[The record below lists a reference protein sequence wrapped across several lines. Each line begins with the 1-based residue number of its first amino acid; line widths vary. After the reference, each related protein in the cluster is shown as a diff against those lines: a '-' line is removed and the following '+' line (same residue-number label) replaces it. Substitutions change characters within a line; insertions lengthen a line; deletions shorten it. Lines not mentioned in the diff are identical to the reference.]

1 LYIELTTE
9 VDGMIMKKRILSG
22 MRPTGPLHMGNYL
35 GALANWV
42 AMQETYDCY
51 FFVADWHALTSDY
64 ENPLAME
71 KYVREILLDWLSAGL
86 SPEKCTLFIQSK
98 VPEHTELF
106 LILSMITPVP
116 WLERNPTYK
125 DQIVQLQNK
134 DLSTFGFLG
143 YPVLQA
149 ADIIMYKAQ
158 GVPVGIDQVP
168 HVEITREIARRFN
181 FLYGPV
187 FPEPEALLT
196 PTPKILGLDRR
207 KMSKSYGNAIYL
219 SDSVDQVQAKVMQMV
234 TDPQRAR
241 RSDPGNPDI
250 CNVYEFHKLYT
261 PTATTSELFTQ
272 CRNAGIGCVEC
283 KKIMAANLIQALAPI
298 HEKRRY
304 YQGHPELV
312 ERIIAEGN
320 QKARQVAR
328 QTMQEVRAA
337 IKITY

>member
-1 LYIELTTE
+1 MT
-9 VDGMIMKKRILSG
+9 GKKRILSG

-42 AMQETYDCY
+42 GMQDQYDCY

-64 ENPLAME
+64 EKPGPLTE
-71 KYVREILLDWLSAGL
+71 YVRNMLLDWLSVGL
-86 SPEKCTLFIQSK
+86 SPDKSTIFVQSK
-98 VPEHTELF
+98 VPEHAELY

-125 DQIVQLQNK
+125 DQIVQINNK

-149 ADIIMYKAQ
+149 ADIIMYKAN
-158 GVPVGIDQVP
+158 GVPVGVDQVP

-181 FLYGPV
+181 YLYGPV
-187 FPEPEALLT
+187 FPEPDAILT
-196 PTPKILGLDRR
+196 QTPKILGLDRR

-219 SDSVDQVQAKVMQMV
+219 SDGPEEIAAKVMQMI
-234 TDPQRAR
+234 TDPQRMR

-250 CNVYEFHKLYT
+250 CNVFEFHKLYT
-261 PTATTSELFTQ
+261 DPEHVRQ
-272 CRNAGIGCVEC
+272 IDHDCRSAEIGCVEC
-283 KKIMAANLIQALAPI
+283 KKIMAKKLTEALAPI
-298 HEKRRY
+298 WDKRHY
-304 YQGHPELV
+304 YESNPDLV
-312 ERIIAEGN
+312 QQIMIDGSAEARKIAIETM
-320 QKARQVAR
+320 AQVKN
-328 QTMQEVRAA
+328 A

>member
-1 LYIELTTE
+1 MTA
-9 VDGMIMKKRILSG
+9 KKRILSG

-42 AMQETYDCY
+42 EMQDQYDCY

-64 ENPLAME
+64 EKPGPLTE
-71 KYVREILLDWLSAGL
+71 YVRNMLLDWLSVGL
-86 SPEKCTLFIQSK
+86 SPDKSTIFVQSK

-125 DQIVQLQNK
+125 DQIVQLNNK

-149 ADIIMYKAQ
+149 ADIIMYKAN
-158 GVPVGIDQVP
+158 GVPVGVDQVP

-181 FLYGPV
+181 HLYGPV
-187 FPEPEALLT
+187 FPEPDAILT
-196 PTPKILGLDRR
+196 QTPKILGLDRR

-219 SDSVDQVQAKVMQMV
+219 SDNPEEIATKVMQMV
-234 TDPQRAR
+234 TDPQRMR

-250 CNVYEFHKLYT
+250 CNVFEFHKLYT
-261 PTATTSELFTQ
+261 APENVRQ
-272 CRNAGIGCVEC
+272 IDQDCRSAEIGCVEC
-283 KKIMAANLIQALAPI
+283 KKIMAKKLTEVLAPI
-298 HEKRRY
+298 RDKRHYYESNPDLVQQIMTDGSANARKIAIETMAQVKNAIQIRY
-304 YQGHPELV
+304 
-312 ERIIAEGN
+312 
-320 QKARQVAR
+320 
-328 QTMQEVRAA
+328 
-337 IKITY
+337 